1 MVVLN
6 DVGLTLE
13 IMGFAIFLFVPI
25 TESSS
30 FLQEKLGKVE
40 EFFYQHKKTKK
51 FLRYFGI
58 SLIIVGLIMQYQL
71 LNP

>member
-6 DVGLTLE
+6 DFGLTLE
-13 IMGFAIFLFVPI
+13 IIGFGIFLFVPI

-30 FLQEKLGKVE
+30 ILLEQLGKIE
-40 EFFYQHKKTKK
+40 EFFYQHKKTKS

-58 SLIIVGLIMQYQL
+58 SLIIIGLIMQYQGL
-71 LNP
+71 QG